1 MTVAVT
7 TLRST
12 VAGVLDNPG
21 VWQVFDH
28 VPATLLP
35 NAVYV
40 SWDDPMLEPSNNDFN
55 TVGPSANFKITMTVP
70 LFDNLGN
77 LNGIEDM
84 IVGVFNKFAND
95 NVLHIKIGT
104 VSTPSVLTA
113 GVAEML
119 VSEMTIS
126 CITSWS

>member
-12 VAGVLDNPG
+12 VASVLSNPG

-28 VPATLLP
+28 IPATLLP
-35 NAVYV
+35 NSVYV

-55 TVGPSANFKITMTVP
+55 TVGPSANFKITMVVP

-84 IVGVFNKFAND
+84 LVGVFNKFAND
-95 NVLHIKIGT
+95 NTLPIKIGN
-104 VSTPSVLTA
+104 VSTPSVLSA
-113 GVAEML
+113 GAAEML

-126 CITSWS
+126 LITTWS

>member
-12 VAGVLDNPG
+12 IASVLSNPG
-21 VWQVFDH
+21 VWQTFDH
-28 VPATLLP
+28 IPTTLQP

-55 TVGPSANFKITMTVP
+55 TVGPSANFKITMVVP
-70 LFDNLGN
+70 MFDNLGN

-84 IVGVFNKFAND
+84 LVGVFNKFAD
-95 NVLHIKIGT
+95 DDILHIKIGS
-104 VSTPSVLTA
+104 VSTPSVLNA
-113 GVAEML
+113 GASEYL
-119 VSEMTIS
+119 VSELSISTMT
-126 CITSWS
+126 TWS

>member
-12 VAGVLDNPG
+12 VAGVLSNPG

-28 VPATLLP
+28 IPATLLP
-35 NAVYV
+35 NSVYV

-55 TVGPSANFKITMTVP
+55 TVGPSANFKITMVVP

-84 IVGVFNKFAND
+84 LVGVFNKFAND
-95 NVLHIKIGT
+95 NVLHISIGN
-104 VSTPSVLTA
+104 VSTPSVLNA
-113 GVAEML
+113 GAAEML

-126 CITSWS
+126 LITSWS

>member
-12 VAGVLDNPG
+12 IASVLSNPG

-28 VPATLLP
+28 IPTTLQP

-40 SWDDPMLEPSNNDFN
+40 SWDDPMLDPSNNDFN
-55 TVGPSANFKITMTVP
+55 TVGPSANFKITMVVP
-70 LFDNLGN
+70 MFDNLGN

-84 IVGVFNKFAND
+84 LVGVFNKFADD
-95 NVLHIKIGT
+95 NILHIKIGS
-104 VSTPSVLTA
+104 VSTPSVLSA
-113 GVAEML
+113 GASEYL
-119 VSEMTIS
+119 VSELSISTI
-126 CITSWS
+126 TTWS

>member
-12 VAGVLDNPG
+12 VAGVLANPG

-35 NAVYV
+35 NSVYV
-40 SWDDPMLEPSNNDFN
+40 SWDDPMLEPSNNTYN
-55 TVGPSANFKITMTVP
+55 TISPTANFKITMTVP

-84 IVGVFNKFAND
+84 LVGVFNKISNSSAIS
-95 NVLHIKIGT
+95 VRIGT
-104 VSTPSVLTA
+104 VSTPSVLNA
-113 GVAEML
+113 GSAEML
-119 VSEMTIS
+119 VSDMSIA
-126 CITSWS
+126 ILTSWS

>member
-12 VAGVLDNPG
+12 LAAVLDNPG
-21 VWQVFDH
+21 VWSVYNH

-35 NAVYV
+35 NSVYI
-40 SWDDPMLEPSNNDFN
+40 SWDDPMLEPTNNTYN
-55 TVGPSANFKITMTVP
+55 TINPTANFKITMTVP

-84 IVGVFNKFAND
+84 LVGVFNKISNSTAIS
-95 NVLHIKIGT
+95 VRIGT
-104 VSTPSVLTA
+104 VSTPSVLNA
-113 GVAEML
+113 GSAEML
-119 VSEMTIS
+119 VSEMNLAILT
-126 CITSWS
+126 TWS

>member
-12 VAGVLDNPG
+12 VAGVLSNPG

-28 VPATLLP
+28 IPATLLP
-35 NAVYV
+35 NSVYV

-55 TVGPSANFKITMTVP
+55 TVGPSANFKITMVVP

-84 IVGVFNKFAND
+84 LVGVFNKFAND
-95 NVLHIKIGT
+95 NVLHIKIGN
-104 VSTPSVLTA
+104 VSTPSVLSA
-113 GVAEML
+113 GAAEML

>member
-12 VAGVLDNPG
+12 VATVLSNPG

-28 VPATLLP
+28 IPATLLP
-35 NAVYV
+35 NSVYI

-55 TVGPSANFKITMTVP
+55 TVGPSANFKITMVLP

-84 IVGVFNKFAND
+84 LVGVFNKFAND
-95 NVLHIKIGT
+95 ETLHIKIGN
-104 VSTPSVLTA
+104 VSTPSVLSA
-113 GVAEML
+113 GAAEML
-119 VSEMTIS
+119 VSEMAIS
-126 CITSWS
+126 LITSWS

>member
-12 VAGVLDNPG
+12 VAGVLSNPG

-28 VPATLLP
+28 IPATLLP
-35 NAVYV
+35 NSVYV

-55 TVGPSANFKITMTVP
+55 TVGPSANFKITMVVP

-84 IVGVFNKFAND
+84 LVGVFNKFAND
-95 NVLHIKIGT
+95 NTLHIKIGNI
-104 VSTPSVLTA
+104 STPSVLSA
-113 GVAEML
+113 GAAEML
-119 VSEMTIS
+119 VSEMTVS
-126 CITSWS
+126 LITSWS